1 MKDRTIAAISTPRG
15 KGGIAVIRI
24 SGDEAISV
32 AELMFRTRSGIPLSE
47 QPSNRAVYGDILYRG
62 EVIDD
67 GLAVIFRAPHSY
79 TGEDTVEISCHGGI
93 LLADKVLESAFLSGA
108 SQAEAGE
115 FTRRAFLSGRLG
127 LSQAEAVIDLIDARS
142 SSQIELALGTREGRL
157 SESID
162 ELYSRL
168 SDLISSI
175 YVDIDYPE
183 EGLSGLGEGEAEAR
197 MRELRSAL
205 EALASTYRL
214 GSAVGEGIP
223 VCIVGKPNT
232 GKSSLLNLL
241 LGDDRAIVTSVAG
254 TTRDVIEETLT
265 VGRIM
270 LRISDTAGIRD
281 SENEVEQM
289 GIERSKKKLSGAQLC
304 LAVFDGSR
312 PADEEDA
319 ELLRLLEGFKA
330 RGGELLTVVNKLD
343 LLDSYDGDA
352 DETAVETS
360 VSVILSSASDL
371 SEMAESSVGR
381 IPSPNSDAR
390 CASPLRAFLSDNVGL
405 LGMPVYLSAATGAG
419 KQALLDRITALYDDG
434 KINLRGD
441 AVVSNSRQYADIC
454 TAVHHIDEALSSLA
468 VGMTEDVAGTDLE
481 LALSAL
487 GSVDGRTVT
496 EDVVNGI
503 FSRFCVGK

>member
-24 SGDEAISV
+24 SGDDAV
-32 AELMFRTRSGIPLSE
+32 PTAGRMFRPRSGTSLSA
-47 QPSNRAVYGDILYRG
+47 QPSNRSVYGDILYRG

-108 SQAEAGE
+108 AQAEAGE

-142 SSQIELALGTREGRL
+142 DSQIELALGSREGRL
-157 SESID
+157 SESIG

-183 EGLSGLGEGEAEAR
+183 EGLSGLGEGEVEAR
-197 MRELRSAL
+197 MRELRSELAS
-205 EALASTYRL
+205 LASTYRL

-254 TTRDVIEETLT
+254 TTRDVIEETLN

-281 SENEVEQM
+281 SENEVEQL

-304 LAVFDGSR
+304 LAVLDGSR
-312 PADEEDA
+312 PADDEDF
-319 ELLRLLEGFKA
+319 ELLRLLEEFRA

-343 LLDSYDGDA
+343 LCENIQAVNGPCEGDA
-352 DETAVETS
+352 PENTLPD
-360 VSVILSSASDL
+360 IPIKPFL
-371 SEMAESSVGR
+371 SENA
-381 IPSPNSDAR
+381 D
-390 CASPLRAFLSDNVGL
+390 L
-405 LGMPVYLSAATGAG
+405 LGAPVCISAATGAG

-434 KINLRGD
+434 KIDLRGD

-454 TAVHHIDEALSSLA
+454 TAVHNIDEALAALA

>member
-24 SGDEAISV
+24 SGDDAVST
-32 AELMFRTRSGIPLSE
+32 AEQMFRPRSGASLSA
-47 QPSNRAVYGDILYRG
+47 QPSNRSVYGDILYRG

-108 SQAEAGE
+108 AQAEAGE

-142 SSQIELALGTREGRL
+142 DSQIELALGSREGRL
-157 SESID
+157 SESIG

-197 MRELRSAL
+197 MCELRSELAS
-205 EALASTYRL
+205 LASTYRL
-214 GSAVGEGIP
+214 GSAVGDGIP

-254 TTRDVIEETLT
+254 TTRDVIEETLN

-281 SENEVEQM
+281 SENEVEQL

-312 PADEEDA
+312 PADGEDS
-319 ELLRLLEGFKA
+319 ELLRLLEEFRA

-343 LLDSYDGDA
+343 LCENIQAVNDPC
-352 DETAVETS
+352 ETRERCCLENIACKGG
-360 VSVILSSASDL
+360 ASENTLPDIPIKPFL
-371 SEMAESSVGR
+371 SENA
-381 IPSPNSDAR
+381 D
-390 CASPLRAFLSDNVGL
+390 L
-405 LGMPVYLSAATGAG
+405 LGAPVCISAATGAG

-434 KINLRGD
+434 KIDLRGD

-454 TAVHHIDEALSSLA
+454 TAVHNIDEALAALA

-503 FSRFCVGK
+503 FSSFCVGK

>member
-24 SGDEAISV
+24 SGDDAV
-32 AELMFRTRSGIPLSE
+32 PTAGRMFRPRSGTSLSA
-47 QPSNRAVYGDILYRG
+47 QPSNRSVYGDILYRG

-108 SQAEAGE
+108 AQAEAGE

-142 SSQIELALGTREGRL
+142 DSQIELALGSREGRL
-157 SESID
+157 SESIG

-183 EGLSGLGEGEAEAR
+183 EGLSGLGEGEVEAR
-197 MRELRSAL
+197 MRELRSELAS
-205 EALASTYRL
+205 LASTYRL

-254 TTRDVIEETLT
+254 TTRDVIEETLN

-281 SENEVEQM
+281 SENEVEQL

-304 LAVFDGSR
+304 LAVLDGSR
-312 PADEEDA
+312 PADGEDF
-319 ELLRLLEGFKA
+319 ELLRLLEEFRA

-343 LLDSYDGDA
+343 LCENIQAVNGPCEGDA
-352 DETAVETS
+352 PENTLPD
-360 VSVILSSASDL
+360 IPIKPFL
-371 SEMAESSVGR
+371 SENA
-381 IPSPNSDAR
+381 D
-390 CASPLRAFLSDNVGL
+390 L
-405 LGMPVYLSAATGAG
+405 LGAPVCISAATGAG

-434 KINLRGD
+434 KIDLRGD

-454 TAVHHIDEALSSLA
+454 TAVHNIDEALAALA

>member
-24 SGDEAISV
+24 SGDDAV
-32 AELMFRTRSGIPLSE
+32 PTAERMFRPRSGTSLSA
-47 QPSNRAVYGDILYRG
+47 QPSNRSVYGDILYRG

-108 SQAEAGE
+108 AQAEAGE

-142 SSQIELALGTREGRL
+142 DSQIELALGSREGRL
-157 SESID
+157 SESIG

-183 EGLSGLGEGEAEAR
+183 EGLSGLGEGEVEAR
-197 MRELRSAL
+197 MRELRSELAS
-205 EALASTYRL
+205 LASTYRL

-254 TTRDVIEETLT
+254 TTRDVIEETLN

-281 SENEVEQM
+281 SENEVEQL

-312 PADEEDA
+312 PADGEDF
-319 ELLRLLEGFKA
+319 ELLRLLEEFRA

-343 LLDSYDGDA
+343 LCENIQAVNDPCEGDA
-352 DETAVETS
+352 PENTLPD
-360 VSVILSSASDL
+360 IPIKPFL
-371 SEMAESSVGR
+371 SENA
-381 IPSPNSDAR
+381 D
-390 CASPLRAFLSDNVGL
+390 L
-405 LGMPVYLSAATGAG
+405 LGAPVCISAATGAG

-434 KINLRGD
+434 KIDLRGD

-454 TAVHHIDEALSSLA
+454 TAVHNIDEALAALA

>member
-32 AELMFRTRSGIPLSE
+32 AELMFRARSGNPLTE

-197 MRELRSAL
+197 MRGLKSAL

-281 SENEVEQM
+281 SENEVEQL

-330 RGGELLTVVNKLD
+330 RGGELLTVANKLD
-343 LLDSYDGDA
+343 LCENIQAVNDPCEGDA
-352 DETAVETS
+352 PENTLPD
-360 VSVILSSASDL
+360 IPIKPFL
-371 SEMAESSVGR
+371 SENA
-381 IPSPNSDAR
+381 D
-390 CASPLRAFLSDNVGL
+390 L
-405 LGMPVYLSAATGAG
+405 LGAPVCISAATGAG

-434 KINLRGD
+434 KIDLRGD

-454 TAVHHIDEALSSLA
+454 TAAHHIDEALSSLA

>member
-24 SGDEAISV
+24 SGDDAVST
-32 AELMFRTRSGIPLSE
+32 AEQMFRPRSGASLSA
-47 QPSNRAVYGDILYRG
+47 QPSNRSVYGDILYRG

-108 SQAEAGE
+108 AQAEAGE

-142 SSQIELALGTREGRL
+142 DSQIELALGSREGRL
-157 SESID
+157 SESIG

-183 EGLSGLGEGEAEAR
+183 EGLSGLGEGEVEAR
-197 MRELRSAL
+197 MRELRSELAS
-205 EALASTYRL
+205 LASTYRL

-254 TTRDVIEETLT
+254 TTRDVIEETLN

-281 SENEVEQM
+281 SENEVEQL

-304 LAVFDGSR
+304 LAVLDGSR
-312 PADEEDA
+312 PADGEDF
-319 ELLRLLEGFKA
+319 ELLRLLEEFRA

-343 LLDSYDGDA
+343 LCENIQAVNGPCEGDA
-352 DETAVETS
+352 PENTLPD
-360 VSVILSSASDL
+360 IPIKPFL
-371 SEMAESSVGR
+371 SENA
-381 IPSPNSDAR
+381 D
-390 CASPLRAFLSDNVGL
+390 L
-405 LGMPVYLSAATGAG
+405 LGAPVCISAATGAG

-434 KINLRGD
+434 KIDLRGD

-454 TAVHHIDEALSSLA
+454 TAVHNIDEALAALA

>member
-32 AELMFRTRSGIPLSE
+32 AELMFRARSGIPLTE

-197 MRELRSAL
+197 MRGLKSAL

-281 SENEVEQM
+281 SENEVEQL

-330 RGGELLTVVNKLD
+330 RGGECEGDAPENTLPDIPIKPFLSENAD
-343 LLDSYDGDA
+343 LLGA
-352 DETAVETS
+352 
-360 VSVILSSASDL
+360 
-371 SEMAESSVGR
+371 
-381 IPSPNSDAR
+381 
-390 CASPLRAFLSDNVGL
+390 
-405 LGMPVYLSAATGAG
+405 PVCISAATGAG

-434 KINLRGD
+434 KIDLRGD

>member
-32 AELMFRTRSGIPLSE
+32 AELMFRARSGISLTE

-67 GLAVIFRAPHSY
+67 GLAVTFRAPHSY

-197 MRELRSAL
+197 MRGLKSAL

-214 GSAVGEGIP
+214 GSAVGEESLSA
-223 VCIVGKPNT
+223 
-232 GKSSLLNLL
+232 SSESRTRANPLLNLL

-281 SENEVEQM
+281 SENEVEQL

-343 LLDSYDGDA
+343 LC
-352 DETAVETS
+352 ENIQAVNEP
-360 VSVILSSASDL
+360 VR
-371 SEMAESSVGR
+371 G
-381 IPSPNSDAR
+381 R
-390 CASPLRAFLSDNVGL
+390 CAGKYSARHPHQAVPFGKRRSARRARLHQCRDRRGK
-405 LGMPVYLSAATGAG
+405 TGTARPHYR
-419 KQALLDRITALYDDG
+419 AL
-434 KINLRGD
+434 
-441 AVVSNSRQYADIC
+441 
-454 TAVHHIDEALSSLA
+454 
-468 VGMTEDVAGTDLE
+468 
-481 LALSAL
+481 
-487 GSVDGRTVT
+487 
-496 EDVVNGI
+496 
-503 FSRFCVGK
+503 

>member
-32 AELMFRTRSGIPLSE
+32 AELMFRARSGIPLTE

-142 SSQIELALGTREGRL
+142 SSQIELAIGTREGRL

-214 GSAVGEGIP
+214 GNAVGEGIP

-232 GKSSLLNLL
+232 GKSSLLNQL

-319 ELLRLLEGFKA
+319 ELLHLLEGFKA

-343 LLDSYDGDA
+343 LC
-352 DETAVETS
+352 ENTHS
-360 VSVILSSASDL
+360 VNNPCESSANDTPC
-371 SEMAESSVGR
+371 ENTPCG
-381 IPSPNSDAR
+381 NSLCGG
-390 CASPLRAFLSDNVGL
+390 CASENTLPDILLKPFLSDNVGL
-405 LGMPVYLSAATGAG
+405 LGTPVYLSAATGAG

-434 KINLRGD
+434 KIDLRGD